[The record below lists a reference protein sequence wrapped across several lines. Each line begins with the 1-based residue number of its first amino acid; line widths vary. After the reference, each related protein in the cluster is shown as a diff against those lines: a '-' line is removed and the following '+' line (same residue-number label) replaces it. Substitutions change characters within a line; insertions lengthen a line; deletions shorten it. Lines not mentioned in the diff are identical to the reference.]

1 MTGQKINHNIEE
13 LCLMAHETQKIGL
26 LHVIPDLTNSMDNF
40 YDFCFER
47 DSFPSFKDKCNY
59 MNKIFKKFDLCDPEV
74 ASYEF
79 FELFMDTFNAV
90 ADGVKYGYLR

>member
-47 DSFPSFKDKCNY
+47 DSFPSFQDKCNY
-59 MNKIFKKFDLCDPEV
+59 MNNSKNSIFAILKL
-74 ASYEF
+74 
-79 FELFMDTFNAV
+79 
-90 ADGVKYGYLR
+90 LRMNFSNCSWTRLTLLQTD